1 MVMNNIFANI
11 TLIQVLIMIFA
22 LFAWS
27 RAILRLKSKNI
38 GLGELLFW
46 SIIRI
51 AVIVVALFPEIISN
65 LSEIAGVG
73 RAVDLVVY
81 VSIIVLFYLIFRLY
95 VIIDSKNREMTT
107 LVREL
112 AIRDAKHKDI
122 SASKI
127 GKRNIRRKK

>member
-46 SIIRI
+46 SIIWI